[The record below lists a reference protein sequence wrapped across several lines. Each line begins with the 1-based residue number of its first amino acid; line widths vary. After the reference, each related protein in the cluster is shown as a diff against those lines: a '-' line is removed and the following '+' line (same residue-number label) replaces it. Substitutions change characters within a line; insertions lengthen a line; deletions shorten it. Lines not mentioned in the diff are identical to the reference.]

1 VELAAGATAGFAAPK
16 ADGPDDP
23 KADVPDDPKAVDPA
37 DPKPP
42 AELAVFEPPKT
53 EGAAE
58 LAVFDPPKTE
68 AAVDAVA
75 ELPKPV
81 DAPPN
86 REPDEGALNAELVP
100 EPPNIEPEG
109 GLVAVAPNIEAEA
122 VTVAPKAAIGAPLT
136 FAVGAGALPKPGAA
150 EEVETPNAELDDTE
164 TPKALPPEEAALP
177 KPRPAVDPPKPVGT
191 VSGPEATGLAMEPDE
206 SETTAEI
213 ETLELN
219 RAARAPDTA
228 PKDGRDEVA
237 VTVAAPPNKDPA
249 ACDDTGVPNR
259 EIFELLEEGTKPDEQ
274 KAGEL

>member
-1 VELAAGATAGFAAPK
+1 MELAAGVTAGFAAPK

-58 LAVFDPPKTE
+58 LVVLEPPKTE
-68 AAVDAVA
+68 AVDAVA
-75 ELPKPV
+75 ELPKPDDV
-81 DAPPN
+81 PPN
-86 REPDEGALNAELVP
+86 REPDEGAPNAELVP

-136 FAVGAGALPKPGAA
+136 IAAGVGALPNPGAA
-150 EEVETPNAELDDTE
+150 EEVETPNAELDGTE
-164 TPKALPPEEAALP
+164 TPKALPPEEAVLP
-177 KPRPAVDPPKPVGT
+177 KPRPAVDPLKPVGT
-191 VSGPEATGLAMEPDE
+191 VSGPAATGLAMEPDE

-213 ETLELN
+213 ETLEFNL
-219 RAARAPDTA
+219 AARAPDTA
-228 PKDGRDEVA
+228 PKDGRDA
-237 VTVAAPPNKDPA
+237 VVVTAAAPPNKDPA

-259 EIFELLEEGTKPDEQ
+259 EIFELLEEGTKPDEE